1 MKKQANALASCIC
14 RHPMYQLFMMSLSG
28 HSQSALADLDGSD
41 YEESINTQISALPSA
56 LSRSQPRFEEA
67 LRSAQLQL
75 NVEWTCNRELKEKNI
90 VLEANKLQCSKKNVP
105 PELLAYDSEIKMLVK
120 KYSVTIELF
129 FPCTPTTNV
138 VSQSSPNFVSWW
150 SWMPSFPNTCAVS
163 ETRILFMI
171 CSHKQCSLED
181 PIFYVIFDLPKAHFV
196 PNYPCLEVPEIMK
209 MLGVKDVGTLN
220 PHFTMWYLLLFKDMK
235 VDMRK
240 PFLNWH
246 PLGQILRAALWGK
259 ASLAEGFVWCSRP
272 KMNEQKWQVSAVTL
286 GSVAWATTIINSEF
300 PGNGIGH
307 TSKIDYYDIFH
318 AYKQVLV
325 IKWTNAHIQH
335 VISEMNSFIFGKSGI
350 RLAQTKTS
358 AIENLSAEIDAALA
372 AMDAAALTE
381 DDDDVLPPTNTLM
394 AIEAAANNLTTTSH
408 FTTVILPTENAVEA
422 ETTNVPKSGRGRG
435 SRHGKHSN
443 K

>member
-1 MKKQANALASCIC
+1 M
-14 RHPMYQLFMMSLSG
+14 
-28 HSQSALADLDGSD
+28 
-41 YEESINTQISALPSA
+41 
-56 LSRSQPRFEEA
+56 
-67 LRSAQLQL
+67 
-75 NVEWTCNRELKEKNI
+75 
-90 VLEANKLQCSKKNVP
+90 
-105 PELLAYDSEIKMLVK
+105 
-120 KYSVTIELF
+120 
-129 FPCTPTTNV
+129 
-138 VSQSSPNFVSWW
+138 
-150 SWMPSFPNTCAVS
+150 
-163 ETRILFMI
+163 
-171 CSHKQCSLED
+171 
-181 PIFYVIFDLPKAHFV
+181 
-196 PNYPCLEVPEIMK
+196 
-209 MLGVKDVGTLN
+209 
-220 PHFTMWYLLLFKDMK
+220 LLLSPD
-235 VDMRK
+235 
-240 PFLNWH
+240 
-246 PLGQILRAALWGK
+246 
-259 ASLAEGFVWCSRP
+259 
-272 KMNEQKWQVSAVTL
+272 
-286 GSVAWATTIINSEF
+286 SEF

-381 DDDDVLPPTNTLM
+381 DDDDGELSDLALPAVLPPTNTLM